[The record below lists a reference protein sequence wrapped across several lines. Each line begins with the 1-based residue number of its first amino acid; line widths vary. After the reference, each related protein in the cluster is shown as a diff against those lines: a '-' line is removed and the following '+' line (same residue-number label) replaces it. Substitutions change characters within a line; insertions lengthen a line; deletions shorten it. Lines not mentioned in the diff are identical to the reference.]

1 MTVRE
6 ALKRAESRLLI
17 EGVDDPQME
26 AQVLLAH
33 LLSMSRAQLYT
44 DLPEPI
50 PADAQD
56 RYDRIVERRAVGE
69 PVAYLTGHREFY
81 GLDLHVD
88 SRALIP
94 RPETE
99 LLVELAL
106 NRASVMERCL
116 IAEVGI
122 GSGAVAVSLARHLPA
137 AIIYATD
144 LSTEALEVAAINCRS
159 YGVEDRVRLLQG
171 DLLGPVPE
179 KVDIIVSNPPYVNR
193 RDLSSLPIEIREHE
207 PRVALDGGAD
217 GLDVIRRLLP
227 QVRGS
232 LKPGGTFLMEMG
244 YDQAPR
250 VRELACKAFPESEI
264 DLVEDLAGIKRVLA
278 VR

>member
-1 MTVRE
+1 MTVRQ
-6 ALKRAESRLLI
+6 ALKNAESRLLS
-17 EGVDDPQME
+17 EGVDDPRME

-33 LLSMSRAQLYT
+33 LLSVSRARLYA
-44 DLPEPI
+44 DLLDPI

-56 RYDRIVERRAVGE
+56 EYDRMVERRAVGE
-69 PVAYLTGHREFY
+69 PTAYLTGRREFY

-88 SRALIP
+88 PRVLIP

-106 NRASVMERCL
+106 DRASVLERPL
-116 IAEVGI
+116 IAEVGV
-122 GSGAVAVSLARHLPA
+122 GSAAVAVSLARHLPTA
-137 AIIYATD
+137 TIYATD
-144 LSTEALEVAAINCRS
+144 LSTEALEVAAINCRA
-159 YGVEDRVRLLQG
+159 YGVEDRVRLLHG

-179 KVDIIVSNPPYVNR
+179 QVDVILSNPPYVNR

-227 QVRGS
+227 QVRDR
-232 LKPGGTFLMEMG
+232 LKPSGAFLMEIG
-244 YDQAPR
+244 YDQAHG
-250 VRELACKAFPESEI
+250 VRDLACSAFPGSEVE
-264 DLVEDLAGIKRVLA
+264 LVKDLAGIERVLV